1 MRVNEVARSFVNVA
15 IPHCLGRYEEIKET
29 LIGLSIITLPVF
41 GNHLVTNLFYSGF
54 DFNMKSRTFFTDAT
68 ATATEVSAAP

>member
-41 GNHLVTNLFYSGF
+41 GNHLITN
-54 DFNMKSRTFFTDAT
+54 
-68 ATATEVSAAP
+68 